1 MRYLTFI
8 VASSR
13 TIDHD
18 RRVPSIPNAPQFT
31 EKQGQYLAF
40 IYTYELLNRRAP
52 AEADIRAFFGVTPP
66 TVHSMI
72 LELERKGL
80 ISRRPREARS
90 ITVCIP
96 EDDIPRLR
104 RQPIV
109 SSVSRY

>member
-1 MRYLTFI
+1 VT
-8 VASSR
+8 SSR
-13 TIDHD
+13 TIDHE
-18 RRVPSIPNAPQFT
+18 RGAPSIPNAPLFT

-40 IYTYELLNRRAP
+40 IHTYELLNRRAP

-72 LELERKGL
+72 VELERKGL
-80 ISRRPREARS
+80 ITRKPREARS
-90 ITVCIP
+90 IAVSIP